1 MVEKPRERSTRW
13 YYNMTDEQKECK
25 KKGEGRN
32 CIIYGIFASFA
43 ANEGSYFFLV
53 PSFFYRENKL
63 YVLNAL

>member
-1 MVEKPRERSTRW
+1 M
-13 YYNMTDEQKECK
+13 Q
-25 KKGEGRN
+25 KKGESRN